1 MPIPRSILPLTACCL
16 LQSCFTAAV
25 WGVDIDADCADPAPA
40 ETRREASEPDQGL
53 LDHLAARLV
62 LTPFALALD
71 CLTCPIQAFVLG
83 CDEDEDED
91 EDARRYARSRGADR
105 ERAAIHAR

>member
-1 MPIPRSILPLTACCL
+1 MPIPRPILPLTVCCL

-25 WGVDIDADCADPAPA
+25 WGVDIDADCAEPAPA
-40 ETRREASEPDQGL
+40 ETRREASEPDQSL
-53 LDHLAARLV
+53 LDNLAAKLV

-83 CDEDEDED
+83 CDEDED
-91 EDARRYARSRGADR
+91 ARRSARSRGADR
-105 ERAAIHAR
+105 EPAAIHAR